1 MPAYILRRLLHMIPI
16 LVGISLLSFFV
27 IQLAPGN
34 FLTITKA
41 DPQVSKARIAEMEK
55 KFGLDK
61 PWPVQYGLWLKN
73 IVLHRDFGYSFANKR
88 PVAELIGERLLNTF
102 YLSFSAM
109 LITYF
114 LAIPLGII
122 SAVRQYSWIDKTS
135 SLGAFIGLSIPEV
148 FFALLMILMAARTGW
163 FPIGGMESIDYDLLG
178 FWGKVGDRLHH
189 LALPALVLGTVPLAG
204 RMRQMRG
211 NLLDVLR
218 MDYVTTAR
226 AKGLDERTV
235 IWRHAVRNAINPLI
249 TLFGF
254 TLAHLL
260 SGAFLVE
267 VVMSWPGLGRLT
279 VDALFARDLYLV
291 MGSVMM
297 ASVLLILSNLVAD
310 ILLAWVD
317 PRISYA

>member
-1 MPAYILRRLLHMIPI
+1 VRAYILRRFLHMIPI
-16 LVGISLLSFFV
+16 LVGISFLSFFV

-34 FLTITKA
+34 FLTIMKA
-41 DPQVSKARIAEMEK
+41 DPQVSKARIAEMERD
-55 KFGLDK
+55 FGLDK
-61 PWPVQYGLWLKN
+61 PWPVQYALWLKN
-73 IVLHRDFGYSFANKR
+73 ILFHFDFGYSFANKR
-88 PVAELIGERLLNTF
+88 PVSELIGERLLNTF
-102 YLSFSAM
+102 YLSFTA
-109 LITYF
+109 LVITYL

-122 SAVRQYSWIDKTS
+122 SAVRQYSWVDKLS
-135 SLGAFIGLSIPEV
+135 SLFAFIGLSIPEV
-148 FFALLMILMAARTGW
+148 FFALLLILMAARTGW
-163 FPIGGMESIDYDLLG
+163 FPIGGMESLDYDMLS
-178 FWGKVGDRLHH
+178 FWGKMGDRLHH
-189 LALPALVLGTVPLAG
+189 LILPALVLGTVPLAG

-235 IWRHAVRNAINPLI
+235 VMRHAVRNAVNPLV

-279 VDALFARDLYLV
+279 VDALFARDLYVV

-297 ASVLLILSNLVAD
+297 ASTLLILSNLVAD
-310 ILLAWVD
+310 ILLAVVD
-317 PRISYA
+317 PRISYS